1 MLVTTKMSIVVY
13 KTEEDKAPVHLL
25 SPSKPERQVVRTHIS
40 EPRTLRTQS
49 YFGSKLENTDQPIFQ
64 TWAGL
69 GSHFIGCVFWKIS
82 LLAKDGKDVSLKDKH
97 KSCLSFNDTS
107 LPS

>member
-1 MLVTTKMSIVVY
+1 MSIVVY